1 MRRVALL
8 ALALLLGGSGA
19 AAAAARAG
27 TAAPEFVLPLLSAG
41 TLRLSELRGKVV
53 LVDFWASWCE
63 PCQRELPE
71 LARLQ
76 RELGSQGVQVV
87 TINLDQQR
95 DNAAAQVQRLKLTL
109 PVALDPTGQV
119 AAIYDP
125 PKMPTSYVID
135 RRGLVRFI
143 HEGFDGK
150 QDVERLRKELGMLAS
165 EAPR

>member
-1 MRRVALL
+1 MRQVELL
-8 ALALLLGGSGA
+8 ALVLLLGTSGA
-19 AAAAARAG
+19 AGAAARAG
-27 TAAPEFVLPLLSAG
+27 TAAPEFALPTLSAG

-95 DNAAAQVQRLKLTL
+95 DNAAAQVQRLKLTI
-109 PVALDPTGQV
+109 PVALDPKGQV
-119 AAIYDP
+119 AALYDP

-135 RRGLVRFI
+135 RRGIVRFI

-150 QDVERLRKELGMLAS
+150 QDVERLRKELGTLAS